1 MPGSEDLK
9 PGYTRVAWELES
21 IVMCLRPA
29 SMWANLD
36 PGSRETIHAPGTI
49 RVGLMSGFARASLV
63 LGWAGSFV
71 PW

>member
-1 MPGSEDLK
+1 MPGSEDLQ
-9 PGYTRVAWELES
+9 PRFTRVAPELES

-36 PGSRETIHAPGTI
+36 PGSRETIHAPETMS
-49 RVGLMSGFARASLV
+49 VGLMSGFARASLV
-63 LGWAGSFV
+63 LGWAGSLV